1 MANVWTH
8 GIDTANESATRFDA
22 QSSAMAIF
30 DLHEATIAYE
40 MRVGPRFIVHAV
52 VIDTEDAN
60 VFGQRGEAACAAG
73 KAIGRY

>member
-1 MANVWTH
+1 
-8 GIDTANESATRFDA
+8 
-22 QSSAMAIF
+22 MAIF